1 MAAEITVV
9 VPYYNEQETIQY
21 TLEQIGSQSL
31 APKAAIFVNSSS
43 SDDSSQVVD
52 RWIAENQ
59 HSYTTRFNNVCEQTD
74 NPASSK
80 NVGIRMAKTEWLA
93 LMDCGQLF
101 EKNWLKSQW
110 NFAMEHR
117 LDLVS
122 GFVCLSGVN
131 WVDRCTVAQTY
142 GYRRSRLCV
151 PATLMRKCVFDQTGL
166 FTENRRAGYD
176 AAWQSKIRK
185 LAIKR
190 GANDKVMLR
199 YVGINYSD
207 NLRHLVAKTF
217 LYSRYSVGLKCYPT
231 PYYHLA
237 ALFVLILMGVN
248 SPSLLFPGILPGYLL
263 VRGVVLPL
271 VKSRNLTLLKEHPL
285 EAVFG
290 LQLIGFL
297 IDISK
302 TAGYFRGL
310 WPHRAT
316 GRTKS
321 ESLISR

>member
-1 MAAEITVV
+1 MAADITVV
-9 VPYYNEQETIQY
+9 VPYYNERETIEY
-21 TLEQIGSQSL
+21 TLERIGSQSL

-59 HSYTTRFNNVCEQTD
+59 HSYATRFNNMCEQTD

-80 NVGIRMAKTEWLA
+80 NVGIKMAKTEWLA

-101 EKNWLKSQW
+101 EKNWLKCQW
-110 NFAMEHR
+110 DYVMEHK
-117 LDLVS
+117 LDVVS
-122 GFVCLSGVN
+122 GFVYLSGVN
-131 WVDRCTVAQTY
+131 WVDRCAVAQTY

-151 PATLMRKCVFDQTGL
+151 PATLIRKCVFDRTGL

-176 AAWQSKIRK
+176 AAWQEKIRK

-190 GANDKVMLR
+190 GANNKVIIS
-199 YVGINYSD
+199 YAGINYSA

-217 LYSRYSVGLKCYPT
+217 LYSRYSVGLNYYPM
-231 PYYHLA
+231 PYYYLA
-237 ALFVLILMGVN
+237 ALLALITMGI
-248 SPSLLFPGILPGYLL
+248 SFPSLLFPGILPGYLL
-263 VRGVVLPL
+263 VRGVAVPL
-271 VKSRNLTLLKEHPL
+271 AKSRNLILLKEHPL
-285 EAVFG
+285 TAVFG
-290 LQLIGFL
+290 LQLIGIL
-297 IDISK
+297 MDISK

-310 WPHRAT
+310 WLHRVT

-321 ESLISR
+321 G